1 MSCTFQNDGWALQQA
16 AKQLSAAPQKK
27 HILIVISDGFPA
39 PSSQYSGEKYDL
51 KKTAL
56 EIELKQNIHLIG
68 LGMGPGTEH
77 VNKFYTNNRA
87 NIPIEELPHELST
100 VIKEA
105 ILR

>member
-1 MSCTFQNDGWALQQA
+1 M
-16 AKQLSAAPQKK
+16 
-27 HILIVISDGFPA
+27 IVISDGVPV
-39 PSSQYSGEKYDL
+39 PSSKYSGAEYDL
-51 KKTAL
+51 KKTTSD
-56 EIELKQNIHLIG
+56 IELKQKIHLIG

-77 VNKFYTNNRA
+77 VDKFYTNNRA